1 MQKPSLLIWK
11 GSSMALQF
19 EARKVALKQDR
30 TGYVLTLSL
39 HPDEI
44 PVELLRDFVGA
55 RYACALVRIQ
65 DDESPTAYS
74 NRVQTAGMLCRAVEF
89 QEFLGAIDESSA
101 AAELCKRCGITSR
114 SELNG
119 NEEAQMQFDALV
131 LEYKTG
137 VNNDLF

>member
-1 MQKPSLLIWK
+1 
-11 GSSMALQF
+11 MALQF

-89 QEFLGAIDESSA
+89 QEFLDTADENSA

-119 NEEAQMQFDALV
+119 NEEAQMRFDAIV

>member
-1 MQKPSLLIWK
+1 
-11 GSSMALQF
+11 MALQF

-44 PVELLRDFVGA
+44 PVELLRDFVGS

-65 DDESPTAYS
+65 DDESPTVYN
-74 NRVQTAGMLCRAVEF
+74 NRVRTAGMMCRKEEF
-89 QEFLGAIDESSA
+89 QEFLGVDDEQSA

-114 SELNG
+114 TELNG
-119 NEEAQMQFDALV
+119 NSTAQEKFDSLMS
-131 LEYKTG
+131 EFTG
-137 VNNDLF
+137 SSNDFF

>member
-1 MQKPSLLIWK
+1 
-11 GSSMALQF
+11 MALQF

-65 DDESPTAYS
+65 DDESPTTYS

-89 QEFLGAIDESSA
+89 QEFLGATDEHSA

-119 NEEAQMQFDALV
+119 NEDAQMQFDELV

-137 VNNDLF
+137 VNNDPF